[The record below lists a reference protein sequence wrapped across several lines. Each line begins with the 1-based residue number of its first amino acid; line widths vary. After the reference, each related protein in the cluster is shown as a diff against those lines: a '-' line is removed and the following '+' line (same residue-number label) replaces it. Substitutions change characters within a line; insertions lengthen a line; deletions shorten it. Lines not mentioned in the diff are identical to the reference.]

1 MLFDLIINFCILFT
15 FAVLSYWPFQDQ
27 ARFQLPFPKFH
38 PYFIGIMAGFTGFI
52 LMETSVSISD
62 TIMVDSRH
70 VLIVMSGLLGGPV
83 APIISGIIIGFS
95 RMVMDGVSF
104 VSFIAGLNSLL
115 VGVVVGGLSYKYK
128 MNFKNVPY
136 YFFYSVIQSA
146 IVLSFLLYVENL
158 NFLQVFLFILFSL
171 FSFTILL
178 VTLIEL
184 KNHFEQIRKIELL
197 SETDYLTGLY
207 NNRKF
212 HQLTKEYLTDSSTPF
227 SMILVDIDHFKKVNH
242 RHGHPVGDEI
252 LKELGTRLH
261 NLVSTREGFVARNG
275 GEQFAILLPNAPPA
289 IGLSIGEKIRSMVA
303 RSSFS
308 IAEDQEVSF
317 TVSIGVSSYPD
328 NGSTV
333 QEIYSAADA
342 AMYEAKAIGRNR
354 VFHYTNKKA

>member
-27 ARFQLPFPKFH
+27 ANFQLPFQKFH

-70 VLIVMSGLLGGPV
+70 VLIVMSGLLGGPI
-83 APIISGIIIGFS
+83 APIISGIIIGFF
-95 RMVMDGVSF
+95 RMVMDGISF
-104 VSFIAGLNSLL
+104 VSIIAGLNSIL
-115 VGVVVGGLSYKYK
+115 VGLVVGGFSYKYK
-128 MNFKNVPY
+128 MNFKNVQ
-136 YFFYSVIQSA
+136 YFFLYSLVQSA
-146 IVLSFLLYVENL
+146 IVLIVLFYIESSNY
-158 NFLQVFLFILFSL
+158 LQVLSFILFSL
-171 FSFTILL
+171 FSFTILF
-178 VTLIEL
+178 VILIEL
-184 KNHFEQIRKIELL
+184 KNHFKQIRKIELL

-212 HQLTKEYLTDSSTPF
+212 HQLTTGYLTSSIPF

-242 RHGHPVGDEI
+242 RYGHPVGDEI

-289 IGLSIGEKIRSMVA
+289 IGLSTGEKIRSMVA

-308 IAEDQEVSF
+308 IADDQEVSF

-328 NGSTV
+328 NGSTM